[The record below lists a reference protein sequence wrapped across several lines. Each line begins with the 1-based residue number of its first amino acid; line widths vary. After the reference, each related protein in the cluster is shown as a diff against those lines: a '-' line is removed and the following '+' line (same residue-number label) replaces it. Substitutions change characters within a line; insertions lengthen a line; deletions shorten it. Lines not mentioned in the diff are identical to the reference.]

1 MFSRDL
7 LNFFFYWTIPFSYSY
22 SICNGPKLALAIPQ
36 MTANERKDKV
46 ATYDTLIK
54 KKFKMGSED
63 VTNSELAEVL
73 LYRTMH
79 NALDSVGLF
88 TYL

>member
-1 MFSRDL
+1 
-7 LNFFFYWTIPFSYSY
+7 
-22 SICNGPKLALAIPQ
+22 
-36 MTANERKDKV
+36 MTVKERKDKV

-63 VTNSELAEVL
+63 VTNSELAEDL

-79 NALDSVGLF
+79 NTLDSVGLL